1 MINHGFIVTKSAKK
15 TVVIGIRDF
24 AMPCPLSGSIEVNS
38 GYSQLFGGPLAL
50 AAEGRQLHS
59 KIQKDRQKLFPLY
72 KAEVKAAHKFESEHY
87 IFNVSGRMDGLV
99 EALVPVIEE
108 IKSSTSPSEL
118 LSKLAAD
125 SQHPYCLQLATYAY
139 VLYLEKE
146 VVPLTRFLITSN
158 NFDKVEV
165 LDVDFKIESYEKW
178 LTLRLAELEKEVM
191 AEEAARL
198 RRMELAEKL
207 IFPFTDLRRGQKE
220 LVDELAKDIESKH
233 QVLVQA
239 PTGLGKTIGVI
250 YPVLQDSL
258 ARGQKLIYVTPKNTQ
273 HSVAQEAITRLQDGG
288 APVKVLTLNAKAKM
302 CLKEEVICN
311 PGYCQYARDYYTKM
325 DKHKVVEKMAE
336 MTSLTSEVFKQ
347 IGEEYEVCPFEASLD
362 AVAAVDVVIGDYNY
376 VFSPRNTL
384 GRFTYTLSKFNE
396 KPNLVIDEAHNL
408 PQRAADYYSKTLSSA
423 VITKLA
429 LELSS
434 LPFDH
439 VVEARALVS
448 KIQFV
453 ISNVGRMVGFKES
466 RLTVS
471 RELFDE
477 ALPALQ
483 DLMVRRIA
491 RKAADSSDSGP
502 GSGSD
507 PLMAIVNYF
516 NDFMDAVD
524 YEGDEFFHLYTRNK
538 ARDGTVDEALKVVCC
553 DASAK
558 LKLAH
563 KEFEHVVAFSATI
576 KPFDYFAQLSGLDDP
591 ELSRRE
597 YTSPF
602 PREHRKLLIIPQVST
617 KYSDRERNFGK
628 IAEGI
633 ARIVQV
639 KPGNYFVFFPS
650 FAFLGSVF
658 ELIKNKLPNSVL
670 LLKQESEIT
679 QAKAK
684 EIMDSLGRTD
694 SPTLVFAVQGGVF
707 AEGVDYP
714 GDMIIGAIIVGPGLP
729 NFNFER
735 EQIRTYYDKRYGN
748 GFDYAYVYPA
758 MAKVIQAAGR
768 VIRSGDDR
776 GLIVLMDQRFI
787 QKQYASA
794 MPADWFD
801 KQVGELVSTS
811 IIADIESFW
820 QQADEK
826 KCLSEIS

>member
-1 MINHGFIVTKSAKK
+1 MSKSGKK
-15 TVVIGIRDF
+15 TVLIGIRDF

-38 GYSQLFGGPLAL
+38 GYGQLFGGPLAL

-59 KIQKDRQKLFPLY
+59 KIQKDRQKLFPIY
-72 KAEVKAAHKFESEHY
+72 KAEVKSAHKFESERY

-99 EALVPVIEE
+99 EAMVPIVEE
-108 IKSSTSPSEL
+108 IKSSTSPGEL
-118 LSKLAAD
+118 LSKLAID
-125 SQHPYCLQLATYAY
+125 PQHPYCLQLATYAY
-139 VLYLEKE
+139 ILYLEKE
-146 VVPLTRFLITSN
+146 VVPQTRFLITSN
-158 NFDKVEV
+158 TFDKVEV
-165 LDVDFKIESYEKW
+165 LDVDFKVESYEKW
-178 LTLRLAELEKEVM
+178 LALRLAELENEVV
-191 AEEAARL
+191 AEENSRL
-198 RRMELAEKL
+198 RRMELSEKL
-207 IFPFTDLRRGQKE
+207 VFPFTDLRRGQKE
-220 LVDELAKDIESKH
+220 LVDELAHDLESKH

-250 YPVLQDSL
+250 FPVLQDSL
-258 ARGQKLIYVTPKNTQ
+258 RRGQKLIYVTPKNTQ
-273 HSVAQEAITRLQDGG
+273 HSVAQEAITKLQEGG

-325 DKHKVVEKMAE
+325 DKHKVVEKMSE
-336 MTSLTSEVFKQ
+336 MTSLTAEEFKK

-362 AVAAVDVVIGDYNY
+362 AVAAADVVIGDYNY

-384 GRFTYTLSKFNE
+384 GRFTYTLSKFTE

-408 PQRAADYYSKTLSSA
+408 PQRAADYYSKALSSA
-423 VITKLA
+423 VISKLA

-434 LPFDH
+434 LPFDQ

-471 RELFDE
+471 RELFDD

-491 RKAADSSDSGP
+491 RKAAESTGSGASSGTGSS
-502 GSGSD
+502 SGSD
-507 PLMAIVNYF
+507 PLMSIVNYF

-538 ARDGTVDEALKVVCC
+538 MRDGTVDEALKVVCC

-576 KPFDYFAQLSGLDDP
+576 KPFEYFAQLSGLDDP

-602 PREHRKLLIIPQVST
+602 PRDHRKLLIIPQVST

-628 IAEGI
+628 ISDGI

-650 FAFLGSVF
+650 FAFLGSVY
-658 ELIKNKLPNSVL
+658 ELIKSKLPNSVL

-684 EIMDSLGRTD
+684 EIMASLSRTD

-735 EQIRTYYDKRYGN
+735 EQIRTYYEKRYGN

-768 VIRSGDDR
+768 VIRSGEDR

-794 MPADWFD
+794 MPADWFE
-801 KQVGELVSTS
+801 KQVSELVSTS
-811 IIADIESFW
+811 IISDIEVFW
-820 QQADEK
+820 QKADEK

>member
-1 MINHGFIVTKSAKK
+1 MTKSGKK

-59 KIQKDRQKLFPLY
+59 KIQKDRQKLFPIY
-72 KAEVKAAHKFESEHY
+72 KAEVKAAHKFESERY

-99 EALVPVIEE
+99 EAVVPVIEE

-139 VLYLEKE
+139 ILYLEKE

-158 NFDKVEV
+158 TFDKVEV
-165 LDVDFKIESYEKW
+165 LDVDFKIENYEKW
-178 LTLRLAELEKEVM
+178 LTLRLAELESEVM

-198 RRMELAEKL
+198 RRMGLSEKL
-207 IFPFTDLRRGQKE
+207 VFPFTNLRRGQRE

-288 APVKVLTLNAKAKM
+288 APIKVLTLNAKAKM
-302 CLKEEVICN
+302 CLKDEVICN

-325 DKHKVVEKMAE
+325 DKHKVVEKMSE
-336 MTSLTSEVFKQ
+336 MTALTAEEFKQ

-362 AVAAVDVVIGDYNY
+362 AVAAADVIIGDYNY

-384 GRFTYTLSKFNE
+384 GRFTYTLSKVNE

-423 VITKLA
+423 VIAKHA

-434 LPFDH
+434 LPFDQ

-466 RLTVS
+466 KLTVS

-491 RKAADSSDSGP
+491 RKAADSSDSGSGSTS

-507 PLMAIVNYF
+507 PLMAIINYF

-538 ARDGTVDEALKVVCC
+538 MRDGSVDEALKVVCC

-658 ELIKNKLPNSVL
+658 ELIKSNLPNSIL

-694 SPTLVFAVQGGVF
+694 APTIVFAVQGGVF

-735 EQIRTYYDKRYGN
+735 EQIRTYYEKRYGN

-794 MPADWFD
+794 MPSDWFE
-801 KQVGELVSTS
+801 KQVGELVSSS

-820 QQADEK
+820 QQTDEK
-826 KCLSEIS
+826 KCLSEIN

>member
-1 MINHGFIVTKSAKK
+1 
-15 TVVIGIRDF
+15 
-24 AMPCPLSGSIEVNS
+24 MPCPLSGSIEVNS

-59 KIQKDRQKLFPLY
+59 KIQKDRQKLFPIY
-72 KAEVKAAHKFESEHY
+72 KAEVKAAHKFESERY

-99 EALVPVIEE
+99 EAVVPVIEE

-139 VLYLEKE
+139 ILYLEKE

-158 NFDKVEV
+158 TFDKVEV
-165 LDVDFKIESYEKW
+165 LDVDFKIENYEKW
-178 LTLRLAELEKEVM
+178 LTLRLAELESEVM

-198 RRMELAEKL
+198 RRMELSEKL
-207 IFPFTDLRRGQKE
+207 VFPFTNLRRGQRE

-288 APVKVLTLNAKAKM
+288 APIKVLTLNAKAKM
-302 CLKEEVICN
+302 CLKDEVICN

-325 DKHKVVEKMAE
+325 DKHKVVEKMSE
-336 MTSLTSEVFKQ
+336 MTALTAEEFKQ

-362 AVAAVDVVIGDYNY
+362 AVAAADVIIGDYNY

-384 GRFTYTLSKFNE
+384 GRFTYTLSKVNE

-423 VITKLA
+423 VIAKHA

-434 LPFDH
+434 LPFDQ

-466 RLTVS
+466 KLTVS

-491 RKAADSSDSGP
+491 RKAADSSDSGSGSTS

-507 PLMAIVNYF
+507 PLMAIINYF

-538 ARDGTVDEALKVVCC
+538 MRDGSVDEALKVVCC

-658 ELIKNKLPNSVL
+658 ELIKSKLPNSIL

-694 SPTLVFAVQGGVF
+694 APTIVFAVQGGVF

-735 EQIRTYYDKRYGN
+735 EQIRTYYEKRYGN

-794 MPADWFD
+794 MPSDWFE
-801 KQVGELVSTS
+801 KQVCELVSSS

-820 QQADEK
+820 QQTDEK
-826 KCLSEIS
+826 KCLSEIN

>member
-1 MINHGFIVTKSAKK
+1 
-15 TVVIGIRDF
+15 
-24 AMPCPLSGSIEVNS
+24 MPCPLSGSIEVNS
-38 GYSQLFGGPLAL
+38 GYGQLFGGPLAL

-59 KIQKDRQKLFPLY
+59 KIQKDRQKLFPIY
-72 KAEVKAAHKFESEHY
+72 KAEVKAAHKFESERY

-99 EALVPVIEE
+99 EGLVPVIEE

-139 VLYLEKE
+139 ILYLEKE
-146 VVPLTRFLITSN
+146 VLPLTRFLITSN
-158 NFDKVEV
+158 TFDKVEV
-165 LDVDFKIESYEKW
+165 LDVDFEIASYEKW
-178 LTLRLAELEKEVM
+178 LTMRLAELESEVM
-191 AEEAARL
+191 AEESARL
-198 RRMELAEKL
+198 RRMELSEKL
-207 IFPFTDLRRGQKE
+207 VFPFTNLRRGQKE

-250 YPVLQDSL
+250 YPVLQNSL
-258 ARGQKLIYVTPKNTQ
+258 TRGQKLIYVTPKNTQ
-273 HSVAQEAITRLQDGG
+273 HSVAQEAITRLQEGG

-325 DKHKVVEKMAE
+325 DQHKVVEKMAE
-336 MTSLTSEVFKQ
+336 MTSLTAEEFKK

-362 AVAAVDVVIGDYNY
+362 AVAAADVVIGDYNY

-423 VITKLA
+423 VIAKLA

-434 LPFDH
+434 LPFDQ

-491 RKAADSSDSGP
+491 RKASEPSDFSSGSGSGSSS

-538 ARDGTVDEALKVVCC
+538 MRDGSVDEALKVVCC

-591 ELSRRE
+591 DLSRRE

-628 IAEGI
+628 IADGI

-650 FAFLGSVF
+650 FAFLGSVY
-658 ELIKNKLPNSVL
+658 ELIKSKLPNSVL

-735 EQIRTYYDKRYGN
+735 EQIRTYYEKRYGN

-794 MPADWFD
+794 MPADWFE
-801 KQVGELVSTS
+801 KQVGELVSSS

-820 QQADEK
+820 QQSDEK
-826 KCLSEIS
+826 KCLSEIN

>member
-1 MINHGFIVTKSAKK
+1 VTKSGKK

-59 KIQKDRQKLFPLY
+59 KIQKDRQKLFPIY
-72 KAEVKAAHKFESEHY
+72 KAEVKAAHKFESERY

-99 EALVPVIEE
+99 EAVVPVIEE

-139 VLYLEKE
+139 ILYLEKE

-158 NFDKVEV
+158 TFDKVEV
-165 LDVDFKIESYEKW
+165 LDVDFKIENYEKW
-178 LTLRLAELEKEVM
+178 LTLRLAELESEVM

-198 RRMELAEKL
+198 RRMGLSEKL
-207 IFPFTDLRRGQKE
+207 VFPFTNLRRGQRE

-288 APVKVLTLNAKAKM
+288 APIKVLTLNAKAKM
-302 CLKEEVICN
+302 CLKDEVICN

-325 DKHKVVEKMAE
+325 DKHKVVEKMSE
-336 MTSLTSEVFKQ
+336 MTALTAEEFKQ

-362 AVAAVDVVIGDYNY
+362 AVAAADVIIGDYNY

-384 GRFTYTLSKFNE
+384 GRFTYTLSKVNE

-423 VITKLA
+423 VIAKHA

-434 LPFDH
+434 LPFDQ

-466 RLTVS
+466 KLTVS

-491 RKAADSSDSGP
+491 RKAADSSDSGSGSTS

-507 PLMAIVNYF
+507 PLMAIINYF

-538 ARDGTVDEALKVVCC
+538 MRDGSVDEALKVVCC

-658 ELIKNKLPNSVL
+658 ELIKSNLPNSIL

-694 SPTLVFAVQGGVF
+694 APTIVFAVQGGVF

-735 EQIRTYYDKRYGN
+735 EQIRTYYEKRYGN

-794 MPADWFD
+794 MPSDWFE
-801 KQVGELVSTS
+801 KQVGELVSSS

-820 QQADEK
+820 QQTDEK
-826 KCLSEIS
+826 KCLSEIN

>member
-1 MINHGFIVTKSAKK
+1 
-15 TVVIGIRDF
+15 
-24 AMPCPLSGSIEVNS
+24 MPCPLSGSIEVNS

-59 KIQKDRQKLFPLY
+59 KIQKDRQKLFPIY
-72 KAEVKAAHKFESEHY
+72 KAEVKAAHKFESERY

-99 EALVPVIEE
+99 EAVVPVIEE

-139 VLYLEKE
+139 ILYLEKE

-158 NFDKVEV
+158 TFDKVEV
-165 LDVDFKIESYEKW
+165 LDVDFKIENYEKW
-178 LTLRLAELEKEVM
+178 LTLRLAELESEVM

-198 RRMELAEKL
+198 RRMGLSEKL
-207 IFPFTDLRRGQKE
+207 VFPFTNLRRGQRE

-288 APVKVLTLNAKAKM
+288 APIKVLTLNAKAKM
-302 CLKEEVICN
+302 CLKDEVICN

-325 DKHKVVEKMAE
+325 DKHKVVEKMSE
-336 MTSLTSEVFKQ
+336 MTALTAEEFKQ

-362 AVAAVDVVIGDYNY
+362 AVAAADVIIGDYNY

-384 GRFTYTLSKFNE
+384 GRFTYTLSKVNE

-423 VITKLA
+423 VIAKHA

-434 LPFDH
+434 LPFDQ

-466 RLTVS
+466 KLTVS

-491 RKAADSSDSGP
+491 RKAADSSDSGSGSTS

-507 PLMAIVNYF
+507 PLMAIINYF

-538 ARDGTVDEALKVVCC
+538 MRDGSVDEALKVVCC

-658 ELIKNKLPNSVL
+658 ELIKSNLPNSIL

-694 SPTLVFAVQGGVF
+694 APTIVFAVQGGVF

-735 EQIRTYYDKRYGN
+735 EQIRTYYEKRYGN

-794 MPADWFD
+794 MPSDWFE
-801 KQVGELVSTS
+801 KQVGELVSSS

-820 QQADEK
+820 QQTDEK
-826 KCLSEIS
+826 KCLSEIN

>member
-1 MINHGFIVTKSAKK
+1 
-15 TVVIGIRDF
+15 
-24 AMPCPLSGSIEVNS
+24 MPCPRTGSIEVNS
-38 GYSQLFGGPLAL
+38 GYGQLFGGPLAL
-50 AAEGRQLHS
+50 AHEGRQLHS
-59 KIQKDRQKLFPLY
+59 KIQKDRQRLFPIY
-72 KAEVKAAHKFESEHY
+72 KAEVKAAHKFESDRY
-87 IFNVSGRMDGLV
+87 IFNVSGRMDGFV
-99 EALVPVIEE
+99 DNVIPEIEE

-118 LSKLAAD
+118 LLKLAAD
-125 SQHPYCLQLATYAY
+125 SEHPYCLQLATYAY
-139 VLYLEKE
+139 ITYLQKE
-146 VVPLTRFLITSN
+146 VVPLTRFLVTSN
-158 NFDKVEV
+158 TFDKVEV
-165 LDVDFKIESYEKW
+165 LDCKFDVARYEKW
-178 LTLRLAELEKEVM
+178 LALRLAELDKEVL
-191 AEEAARL
+191 AEENARI

-207 IFPFTDLRRGQKE
+207 VFPFTELRTGQKE
-220 LVDELAKDIESKH
+220 LVDELAADIEHKH

-250 YPVLQDSL
+250 FPVLQDSL
-258 ARGQKLIYVTPKNTQ
+258 KRGQKLIYVTPKNSQ
-273 HSVAQEAITRLQDGG
+273 HSVAQEALARLQEGG
-288 APVKVLTLNAKAKM
+288 AAVKALTLNAKAKM

-311 PGYCQYARDYYTKM
+311 PGYCQYARDYYSKM
-325 DKHKVVEKMAE
+325 EKHAVVDKMAE
-336 MTSLTSEVFKQ
+336 MTSLTAAEFKA
-347 IGEEYEVCPFEASLD
+347 IGEEYQVCPFEASLD
-362 AVAAVDVVIGDYNY
+362 AVAAADVVIGDYNY

-384 GRFTYTLSKFNE
+384 GRFTYTLSKSNE
-396 KPNLVIDEAHNL
+396 MPNLVIDEAHNL

-423 VITKLA
+423 VITRLGQDLA
-429 LELSS
+429 S
-434 LPFDH
+434 LPFDQ

-448 KIQFV
+448 KILFV

-466 RLTVS
+466 RITAS
-471 RELFDE
+471 RDLFEE

-491 RKAADSSDSGP
+491 RKAAEASSGDDKTSKNQGE
-502 GSGSD
+502 SSSSSD
-507 PLMAIVNYF
+507 PLMAIINYF

-538 ARDGTVDEALKVVCC
+538 MRDGTVDEALKVVCC

-602 PREHRKLLIIPQVST
+602 PPQHRKLLIIPQVST

-628 IAEGI
+628 IADGI

-639 KPGNYFVFFPS
+639 KAGNYFVFFPS
-650 FAFLGSVF
+650 FAFLNSVH
-658 ELIKNKLPNSVL
+658 ELIKDKLPPSVL

-684 EIMDSLGRTD
+684 DILDSLARTD

-735 EQIRTYYDKRYGN
+735 EQIRAYYEKRYGS

-768 VIRSGDDR
+768 VIRSGSDR

-787 QKQYASA
+787 QKQYADS

-801 KQVGELVSTS
+801 KQPSELVSAS
-811 IIADIESFW
+811 IIKDIELFW
-820 QQADEK
+820 QKQQDDIALAPESV
-826 KCLSEIS
+826 LT

>member
-1 MINHGFIVTKSAKK
+1 
-15 TVVIGIRDF
+15 
-24 AMPCPLSGSIEVNS
+24 MPCPLSGSIEVNS

-59 KIQKDRQKLFPLY
+59 KIQKDRQKLFPIY

-87 IFNVSGRMDGLV
+87 IFSVSGRMDGLV
-99 EALVPVIEE
+99 DAHIPVIEE

-118 LSKLAAD
+118 LYKLAAD
-125 SQHPYCLQLATYAY
+125 PQHPYCLQLATYAY
-139 VLYLEKE
+139 ILYLEKE
-146 VVPLTRFLITSN
+146 VAPLTRFLITSN
-158 NFDKVEV
+158 TFDKVEV

-178 LTLRLAELEKEVM
+178 LALRLAELESEVM

-198 RRMELAEKL
+198 RRMELSEKL
-207 IFPFTDLRRGQKE
+207 VFPFTDLRRGQKE
-220 LVDELAKDIESKH
+220 LVDDLAKDIESKH

-250 YPVLQDSL
+250 YPVLQESL

-336 MTSLTSEVFKQ
+336 MTALTADQFKK

-362 AVAAVDVVIGDYNY
+362 AVAAADVVIGDYNY

-423 VITKLA
+423 VLAKLA

-434 LPFDH
+434 LPFDQ

-471 RELFDE
+471 RELFEE

-483 DLMVRRIA
+483 DLMARRIVS
-491 RKAADSSDSGP
+491 KAADPSSSSS

-538 ARDGTVDEALKVVCC
+538 MRDGTVDEALKVVCC

-563 KEFEHVVAFSATI
+563 KEFQHVVAFSATI

-591 ELSRRE
+591 DLSRRE

-650 FAFLGSVF
+650 FAFLGSVYD
-658 ELIKNKLPNSVL
+658 LIKSKLPNSVL

-735 EQIRTYYDKRYGN
+735 EQIRTYYEKRYGN

-794 MPADWFD
+794 MPADWFE

-820 QQADEK
+820 QQASEK

>member
-1 MINHGFIVTKSAKK
+1 VSKSGKK

-38 GYSQLFGGPLAL
+38 GYGQLFGGPLAL

-59 KIQKDRQKLFPLY
+59 KIQKERQKLFPIY
-72 KAEVKAAHKFESEHY
+72 KAEQKSAHKFESEHY
-87 IFNVSGRMDGLV
+87 IFNVSGRLDGLV
-99 EALVPVIEE
+99 DAPVPIIEE
-108 IKSSTSPSEL
+108 IKSSTSPTEL
-118 LSKLAAD
+118 LYKLAAD

-139 VLYLEKE
+139 ILYLEKN

-158 NFDKVEV
+158 TFEKVEV
-165 LDVDFKIESYEKW
+165 LDVDFNVEAYEKW
-178 LTLRLAELEKEVM
+178 LALRLAELEREVM

-198 RRMELAEKL
+198 RRMELSEKL
-207 IFPFTDLRRGQKE
+207 VFPFTDLRRGQRE
-220 LVDELAKDIESKH
+220 LVDELAHDLESKH

-250 YPVLQDSL
+250 YPVLQESL
-258 ARGQKLIYVTPKNTQ
+258 RRGQKLIYVTPKNTQ
-273 HSVAQEAITRLQDGG
+273 HSVAQEAITRLQEGG

-325 DKHKVVEKMAE
+325 DQHKVVEKMSE
-336 MTSLTSEVFKQ
+336 MTYLSAEQFKK

-362 AVAAVDVVIGDYNY
+362 AVAAADVVIGDYNY

-423 VITKLA
+423 VISKLA
-429 LELSS
+429 QELSS

-471 RELFDE
+471 RELFEE

-491 RKAADSSDSGP
+491 RKATDASEAGP
-502 GSGSD
+502 D

-538 ARDGTVDEALKVVCC
+538 MRDGSVDEALKVVCC

-650 FAFLGSVF
+650 FAFLGSVY
-658 ELIKNKLPNSVL
+658 ELIKSKLPNSVL

-684 EIMDSLGRTD
+684 DIMDSLGRTD

-714 GDMIIGAIIVGPGLP
+714 GEMIIGAIIVGPGLP

-735 EQIRTYYDKRYGN
+735 EQIRAYYEKRYGN

-787 QKQYASA
+787 QKQYAEA
-794 MPADWFD
+794 MPADWFE
-801 KQVGELVSTS
+801 KQVGELVSSS
-811 IIADIESFW
+811 IISDIELFW
-820 QQADEK
+820 QKADEK

>member
-1 MINHGFIVTKSAKK
+1 VTKSGKK

-59 KIQKDRQKLFPLY
+59 KIQKDRQKLFPIY
-72 KAEVKAAHKFESEHY
+72 KAEVKAAHKFESERY

-99 EALVPVIEE
+99 EAVVPVIEE

-139 VLYLEKE
+139 ILYLEKE

-158 NFDKVEV
+158 TFDKVEV
-165 LDVDFKIESYEKW
+165 LDVDFKIENYEKW
-178 LTLRLAELEKEVM
+178 LTLRLAELESEVM

-198 RRMELAEKL
+198 RRMELSEKL
-207 IFPFTDLRRGQKE
+207 VFPFTNLRRGQRE

-288 APVKVLTLNAKAKM
+288 APIKVLTLNAKAKM
-302 CLKEEVICN
+302 CLKDEVICN

-325 DKHKVVEKMAE
+325 DRHKVVEKMSE
-336 MTSLTSEVFKQ
+336 MTALTAEEFKQ

-362 AVAAVDVVIGDYNY
+362 AVAAADVIIGDYNY

-384 GRFTYTLSKFNE
+384 GRFTYTLSKVNE

-423 VITKLA
+423 VIAKHA

-434 LPFDH
+434 LPFDQ

-466 RLTVS
+466 KLTVS

-491 RKAADSSDSGP
+491 RKAADSSDSGSGSTS

-507 PLMAIVNYF
+507 PLMAIINYF

-538 ARDGTVDEALKVVCC
+538 MRDGSVDEALKVVCC

-658 ELIKNKLPNSVL
+658 ELIKSKLPNSIL

-694 SPTLVFAVQGGVF
+694 APTIVFAVQGGVF

-735 EQIRTYYDKRYGN
+735 EQIRTYYEKRYGN

-794 MPADWFD
+794 MPSDWFE
-801 KQVGELVSTS
+801 KQVGELVSS
-811 IIADIESFW
+811 CIIADIESFW
-820 QQADEK
+820 QQTDEK
-826 KCLSEIS
+826 KCLSEIN